1 MSTQQMPA
9 RVTSPGRILQREL
22 EERGWT
28 QIDLAEITKRPI
40 QAINEIVRG
49 SKQITPETALDF
61 AAALDTSPEFWLNL
75 ESNYRLWLAQKN
87 DSKSEISKRGNL
99 YNLLPIREL
108 QKRGWIEETDS
119 TEELENNV
127 LKFLGIRELNEPMQM
142 VVNFRCS
149 PGKEPAPPAKLA
161 WLRRVEYLAQKKNTT
176 PYHPRVLQER
186 ISELL
191 SFSEKEE
198 DVKKV
203 PDWLNKN
210 GVKCVFVPHLP
221 KTFIDGAVFYTDNNP
236 VIALSLRYDRLDNF
250 WFNLCHE
257 IGHILHG
264 TGQSYL
270 DVNLGEPDLNHE
282 NYCDDEEKVANEFAR
297 NCLLDSTT
305 YTKFVRQTKPYFSN
319 NKVIEFAKKEHRH
332 PSIVVGRLQYDKKIP
347 PQNLNSLKVKVKEYL
362 KDYIDS

>member
-1 MSTQQMPA
+1 MSTQQIPA

-28 QIDLAEITKRPI
+28 QIDLAKITKRPI

-61 AAALDTSPEFWLNL
+61 AAAFGTSPEFWLNL

-87 DSKSEISKRGNL
+87 DSKAEIFKRGNL

-119 TEELENNV
+119 TDELENSV
-127 LKFLGIRELNEPMQM
+127 VQFLGIRDLNESKQM
-142 VVNFRCS
+142 AVNFRCS
-149 PGKEPAPPAKLA
+149 PGKEPDISAKLA
-161 WLRRVEYLAQKKNTT
+161 WLRRAECLAQRKHTN
-176 PYHPRVLQER
+176 PYHPGFLQER
-186 ISELL
+186 IAELL

-198 DVKKV
+198 DVKKAL
-203 PDWLNKN
+203 DWLNQN
-210 GVKCVFVPHLP
+210 GVKSVVVPHLP
-221 KTFIDGAVFYTDNNP
+221 KTFIDGAVFYIDNNP

-257 IGHILHG
+257 LGHILHG

-270 DVNLGEPDLNHE
+270 DVNLGEPDLNNE
-282 NYCDDEEKVANEFAR
+282 NCCDDEEKDANEFAR
-297 NCLLDSTT
+297 NCLLDSTI
-305 YTKFVRQTKPYFSN
+305 YTLFVGQTKPYFSTD
-319 NKVIEFAKKEHRH
+319 KVVEFAKKQHRH
-332 PSIVVGRLQYDKKIP
+332 PGIVVGRLQYDKEIP
-347 PQNLNSLKVKVKEYL
+347 PQNLNSLRVKVKEYL